1 MRQITSKTQTWA
13 FALLLMLTSFAPLS
27 AAVCQHDVTDQ
38 QPQPGKEQPE
48 RRPPFNPQEFR
59 KKVEG
64 YITREARLTPQEAKA
79 FFPLYHQMKEQQRN
93 LQAKINRAIQRVE
106 REKLSEADCKRIISL
121 VQKLQEQFNGLEKC
135 YHSKFA
141 KVLPA
146 EKILRVMNAERNFG
160 REMFRKGP
168 KK

>member
-1 MRQITSKTQTWA
+1 MRQVTNKTLAWA
-13 FALLLMLTSFAPLS
+13 FALLLVLTSFGQVS
-27 AAVCQHDVTDQ
+27 AAVCQ
-38 QPQPGKEQPE
+38 QPQPGREQPE

-64 YITREARLTPQEAKA
+64 YITKEAHLTPQEAQA
-79 FFPLYHQMKEQQRN
+79 FFPLYHQMKDQQRN
-93 LQAKINRAIQRVE
+93 LQTKINRAIQRVE
-106 REKLSEADCKRIISL
+106 REKLTEADCKRIIAF
-121 VQKLQEQFNGLEKC
+121 VQKMQEQFNRIEKN
-135 YHSKFA
+135 YYDKFA

-146 EKILRVMNAERNFG
+146 NKLLRVMNAEHNFG